1 MSHPRI
7 TPARTWKRALPVFCL
22 AAACLGAPLHS
33 ASAGGSGLSYQSGSG
48 QERGEAYTLVR
59 NGNDLTKVGTN
70 SLDRA
75 AIKELKQSLGGDFF
89 WFRSQGKTYVAQD
102 RALLDKV
109 AAAFAPI
116 EQLGHQMEVH
126 GEQMKGHGEAM
137 KSLGGDMALA
147 AATLRP
153 QRMEEIGKQMEQA
166 GKPMEALG
174 KKMEALGKQME
185 QEGERADQ
193 AVRALMRQAVASGQ
207 ARPLAARS

>member
-1 MSHPRI
+1 MSHPRLKQ
-7 TPARTWKRALPVFCL
+7 ARHWKRALPAFCL
-22 AAACLGAPLHS
+22 AAACLAAPLHG
-33 ASAGGSGLSYQSGSG
+33 ASAAGSVSHRTDAA

-59 NGNDLTKVGTN
+59 NGKDMTKVGTN

-75 AIKELKQSLGGDFF
+75 AIKELKQSIGGDFF
-89 WFRSQGKTYVAQD
+89 WFRSEGKTWVAQD

-116 EQLGHQMEVH
+116 EQLGRQMEVH
-126 GEQMKGHGEAM
+126 GEQMKGHGDVM

-147 AATLRP
+147 TASLRP

-174 KKMEALGKQME
+174 KKMEVLGKQME
-185 QEGERADQ
+185 KEGERADQ
-193 AVRALMRQAVASGQ
+193 TVRALMRQAVASGQ
-207 ARPLAARS
+207 ARPVAVKS